1 MTTRSLVRSVLTR
14 MMSPDQL
21 ALTGRRLRTVEAI
34 FHSNDCVKLSAIFGS
49 DKWGDHWYAQHYN
62 RHFLPLRM
70 KRLTIVEIGVGG
82 YGDPNDGGASLRL
95 WKRFFPRGKIV
106 GIDIYD
112 KHAIE
117 EHRIKTYQGRQ
128 EDPVFLQGVVAEIGR
143 PDIVI
148 DDGSHRNDHVIATF
162 QVLFPL
168 LKDNG
173 IYVVEDM
180 QTSYLP
186 SFGGRPGRTMGE
198 QTTMGF
204 FRSLTDG
211 LNYSEYLVS
220 GDTPSYLDQH
230 IVSMH
235 FYHNLVFIYK
245 GLNDEASSNRPGDV
259 KSCRSTRASRE
270 AR

>member
-1 MTTRSLVRSVLTR
+1 

-21 ALTGRRLRTVEAI
+21 ALTGRRLRTVQALI
-34 FHSNDCVKLSAIFGS
+34 HSKDCVKLSAIFGS

-62 RHFLPLRM
+62 RHFAALRR
-70 KRLTIVEIGVGG
+70 KRLIVLEIGVGG
-82 YGDPNDGGASLRL
+82 YADPNDGGASLRL
-95 WKRFFPRGKIV
+95 WKRFFHRGKIV
-106 GIDIYD
+106 GIDTCD
-112 KHAIE
+112 KHAID
-117 EHRIKTYQGRQ
+117 EHRIKTYQGSQ
-128 EDPVFLQGVVAEIGR
+128 DDAEFLQRVVADMGR

-148 DDGSHRNDHVIATF
+148 DDGSHRNDDVIATF

-186 SFGGRPGRTMGE
+186 SFGGRTGRTMDE

-259 KSCRSTRASRE
+259 KSCRSTRASWE